1 MRHHIQ
7 RFYIDCPDWRLR
19 VDVRGLVEVERDL
32 TTQLESVARRSSNV
46 DDLVRGLR
54 ALADRSGLV
63 AEIAAEPQWDGASLE
78 LQVGFAVAA

>member
-1 MRHHIQ
+1 MRHQLQ

-63 AEIAAEPQWDGASLE
+63 VEIAAEPQWDGAGLE